1 MKRNY
6 LKLMALSATMLAAPA
21 MAVDLPYLSAPTDGK
36 TYMLV
41 SRLNPSAYVVPT
53 PWDGAFYLMGYNLD
67 DITKTAVTARA
78 NADGSWSFFHQTA
91 TTDDE
96 GSETVVTRYMG
107 IPSGTDNLNLKEEE
121 TALWYVEQSDVA
133 GFYLLKAGAG
143 HGNDYASGGYLHLNA
158 GGQYLVI
165 SEAIYGGGWYPD
177 FYGGVQT
184 DEFEQPVLDDSGFVI
199 PLDPVSRYWA
209 FVELDNVPAYAMKME
224 IYALIKDIEDNY
236 LADTTYG
243 AGFQGAIDAALP
255 YYNKEELTQ
264 EDLDAAKA
272 ILNGKLNLYKEILK
286 AVELLNNGEPSAAF
300 SAAINAAT
308 TAFNSSNDG
317 SELAAALQAL
327 KDAEQQY
334 ALGQN
339 DLTVLLQN
347 NSFED
352 LTSQGGQMTTG
363 VAAPPTGWNVY
374 VKGQQVTT
382 EAEVRAA
389 GITAWHGINDDAEG
403 ALDGSYAF
411 GLWTSGVPEY
421 EVSQTL
427 TGLENGSYTIY
438 AAVMV
443 GANGNGSRRTTQ
455 RIFGNLN
462 SKYFGSFYEYDESR
476 LDKSEVYDFQGLEEP
491 YTDRLLQEMD
501 VRAYVYDG
509 TLTLGLRTNGDIAAA
524 LRDAGNGAGGDGW
537 FKLDN
542 FRLYK
547 EGYIQDDALAI
558 YNHYAMLYDD
568 LSGEKMQNTVEE
580 LLASLID
587 GSIGSGSTQDEIN
600 AAIIKLKDM
609 YATVVASVSLYASLQ
624 EAIRK
629 GEVAIVDYQ
638 WSASADEFG
647 DLLMEAQ
654 DMWDEA
660 TAGPDEV
667 NAMIAQIEAGIEELK
682 ATSITIGDI
691 TYVIKNPSFEDLS
704 AQNNSVSD
712 GAQPAPAGWTLKV
725 DGEVAET
732 VSGGWCAINHGD
744 NISVTLDDG
753 TEITHQYTDGE
764 HLWGIWNSNIPEVEL
779 SQTFQNM
786 PPGTYTLQADVMV
799 QYNWAGDCTTTQRI
813 FGNNHVQMWGTEGA
827 YSELNLPED
836 AKNAAGLTYAG
847 WVCAPN
853 QEDIYN
859 SDLLHPM
866 SVTFMVGDN
875 GIATIGFRTNGVNAD
890 GLKFADGGLNGQ
902 GWFKVDNFR
911 LSYDSTDYDGIE
923 GITTQPADGVAFFS
937 IDGRR
942 LPAAQR
948 GLNIM
953 RTAGKVT
960 KVFVK

>member
-67 DITKTAVTARA
+67 DITKTTVTARA

-143 HGNDYASGGYLHLNA
+143 HGNDYANGGYLHLNA
-158 GGQYLVI
+158 RGQYLVI

-462 SKYFGSFYEYDESR
+462 SKYFGSYYEYDESR

-682 ATSITIGDI
+682 ARN
-691 TYVIKNPSFEDLS
+691 TYFKAF
-704 AQNNSVSD
+704 
-712 GAQPAPAGWTLKV
+712 
-725 DGEVAET
+725 AE
-732 VSGGWCAINHGD
+732 A
-744 NISVTLDDG
+744 
-753 TEITHQYTDGE
+753 
-764 HLWGIWNSNIPEVEL
+764 
-779 SQTFQNM
+779 
-786 PPGTYTLQADVMV
+786 
-799 QYNWAGDCTTTQRI
+799 
-813 FGNNHVQMWGTEGA
+813 
-827 YSELNLPED
+827 
-836 AKNAAGLTYAG
+836 
-847 WVCAPN
+847 
-853 QEDIYN
+853 
-859 SDLLHPM
+859 
-866 SVTFMVGDN
+866 
-875 GIATIGFRTNGVNAD
+875 
-890 GLKFADGGLNGQ
+890 
-902 GWFKVDNFR
+902 
-911 LSYDSTDYDGIE
+911 
-923 GITTQPADGVAFFS
+923 
-937 IDGRR
+937 
-942 LPAAQR
+942 
-948 GLNIM
+948 
-953 RTAGKVT
+953 
-960 KVFVK
+960 